1 MEGYLERDLF
11 SLSGGEKQ
19 RVALLTAIMQDT
31 PIMVLDEPTAN
42 LDRRGIEQVRE
53 HLTDLKAQGKTILVA
68 EHRLDYLRELADNY
82 LYFDQ
87 GRLQHVFSQA
97 EFLGLSDQKR

>member
-1 MEGYLERDLF
+1 
-11 SLSGGEKQ
+11 
-19 RVALLTAIMQDT
+19 MQDT
-31 PIMVLDEPTAN
+31 PIIVLDEPTAN

-68 EHRLDYLRELADNY
+68 EHRLDYLRDLADSY

-87 GRLQHVFSQA
+87 GGCSVS
-97 EFLGLSDQKR
+97 FLKQSFWACRIRKGVLLV